1 MERMMERWKE
11 LQLIQLSNTKDI
23 ESAYQASLSFA
34 KNIGFK
40 FFAFSTSCPT
50 KNEYFHDVRFNNF
63 PADWNSEYEKK
74 KFSAIDP
81 IVAHCNQSMLPVLW
95 SEDLFNNTPWLW
107 DALEQQG
114 LQHGW
119 SQAVH
124 DDDTGLRSILS
135 LARSHCPVSSW
146 ELYENL
152 GFSVFIGN
160 HLHQLMLQTM
170 PKLAQ
175 KTSTVHLTPREVDV
189 LKLAADGKTAYESA
203 RILNLSARTI
213 NFHVQEAIRK
223 LGVNNKVSAV
233 IAAVKAGY
241 MNSTAMR

>member
-1 MERMMERWKE
+1 MERWKE
-11 LQLIQLSNTKDI
+11 SQLMQLSSIT
-23 ESAYQASLSFA
+23 ELETAYSVALNFA

-40 FFAFSTSCPT
+40 YFEFSSTCPART
-50 KNEYFHDVRFNNF
+50 EQFQTVRLNNYSTH
-63 PADWNSEYEKK
+63 WNNEYEKNRLNT
-74 KFSAIDP
+74 IDP
-81 IVAHCNQSMLPVLW
+81 VVAHCNHSMLPVLW
-95 SEDLFNNTPWLW
+95 SEELFSTAPWLW

-114 LQHGW
+114 MQHGW
-119 SQAVH
+119 SQPIH
-124 DDDTGLRSILS
+124 DEEIGLFSTVS
-135 LARSHCPVSSW
+135 LARSHCPVSAW

-152 GFSVFIGN
+152 GFCVYIGRHFHELVAQTLPKAPAKPSMP
-160 HLHQLMLQTM
+160 HL
-170 PKLAQ
+170 
-175 KTSTVHLTPREVDV
+175 SPREVDV

-241 MNSTAMR
+241 LNSSAMR

>member
-1 MERMMERWKE
+1 MERWKE
-11 LQLIQLSNTKDI
+11 LQLIQLSCTTEI
-23 ESAYQASLSFA
+23 ESAYQISLSFA
-34 KNIGFK
+34 KNIGLK

-50 KNEYFHDVRFNNF
+50 KNEHFHTVRFNNY
-63 PADWNSEYEKK
+63 PTEWNSAYEKK
-74 KFSAIDP
+74 KCAAIDP
-81 IVAHCNQSMLPVLW
+81 VVAHCNHSMLPVLW
-95 SEDLFNNTPWLW
+95 SEELFSNAPWLW
-107 DALEQQG
+107 EELEAQG

-119 SQAVH
+119 SQSVH
-124 DDDTGLRSILS
+124 DEESGLCSILS
-135 LARSHCPVSSW
+135 LARSHCPVSAW

-152 GFSVFIGN
+152 GFSVFIGH
-160 HLHQLMLQTM
+160 HLHKLIAQTL
-170 PKLAQ
+170 PKAPE
-175 KTSTVHLTPREVDV
+175 KPATPHLSPREVDV

-241 MNSTAMR
+241 LNSNAMR